1 MTNPYRKRC
10 GRSWS
15 AAERLAHSSKP
26 DPITGCLIWQG
37 RPMPNGYCQIRA
49 GSKIHLAHR
58 FAWMTAHGPIPAGLH
73 VCHRCDQRNCVNPD
87 HLFLG
92 THAEN
97 MADLK
102 AKRRRR
108 SERLARPGA
117 TGRPPFNPDAA
128 PIRIL
133 YRGFEL
139 VGEVTLT
146 PLDPQARSSAARRPR
161 LDRHGRP
168 LSHAARNGGR
178 HG

>member
-1 MTNPYRKRC
+1 MTGPYRKRC

-15 AAERLAHSSKP
+15 AAQRLAHSSKP

-49 GSKIHLAHR
+49 GKKIHLAHR
-58 FAWMTAHGPIPAGLH
+58 FAWMTAHGPIPAGLQ

-108 SERLARPGA
+108 SEALVPMRTRGQK
-117 TGRPPFNPDAA
+117 FNPDAA

-133 YRGFEL
+133 YRGLEL
-139 VGEVTLT
+139 VGEVVVA
-146 PLDPQARSSAARRPR
+146 PLDPQARNAAARRPPR
-161 LDRHGRP
+161 DRRGRP
-168 LSHAARNGGR
+168 LNHKARRSAA
-178 HG
+178 

>member
-1 MTNPYRKRC
+1 MTRPYRNRC
-10 GRSWS
+10 GRSWP
-15 AAERLAHSSKP
+15 AERRLAHSTKP

-37 RPMPNGYCQIRA
+37 RPMPNGYGQIRA
-49 GSKIHLAHR
+49 GAKIHLAHR
-58 FAWMTAHGPIPAGLH
+58 FAWMVAHGPIPKGLY
-73 VCHRCDQRNCVNPD
+73 VCHRCDQRNCVNTD

-108 SERLARPGA
+108 SERLAP
-117 TGRPPFNPDAA
+117 TFNPDAA

-133 YRGFEL
+133 YRGLEL
-139 VGEVTLT
+139 VGEVVVA
-146 PLDPQARSSAARRPR
+146 PIDPQARNSAARRPPH
-161 LDRHGRP
+161 DRRGRP
-168 LSHAARNGGR
+168 LHHAARSGGR